1 MFVGAAKAMQAEFDT
16 DSILGSSKQ
25 RKGYGIAGR
34 SSNPNS
40 AEGSGGDSARR
51 EQARQG
57 AAIILGLPQ

>member
-1 MFVGAAKAMQAEFDT
+1 MQAEFDT

-40 AEGSGGDSARR
+40 AEGSGRGFGKKRASAAGSGNYSRAPPINSGEDR
-51 EQARQG
+51 N
-57 AAIILGLPQ
+57 